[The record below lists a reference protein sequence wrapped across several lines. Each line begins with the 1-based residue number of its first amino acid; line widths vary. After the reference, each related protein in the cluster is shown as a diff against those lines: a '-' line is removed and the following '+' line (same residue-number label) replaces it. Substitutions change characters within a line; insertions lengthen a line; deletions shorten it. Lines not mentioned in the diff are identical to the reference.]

1 MAAIKGRVP
10 FLNFF
15 DGFRTSHEIQKIEVF
30 DYKDYADML
39 DWEAVKAFR
48 QRGLNPDA
56 PVMRGTAQN
65 PDTYFQSREAV
76 NKYYE
81 AIPEIVEDY
90 MAKVS
95 KITGREAKVSKITG
109 REYHLF
115 NYYGPK
121 DADQLIVVMG
131 SGQETALKTAELVNA
146 AEGTKIGVLAVH
158 LYRPFSVK
166 HFLAAVPKT
175 VKKVAVLDRTK
186 EPGSLGEPLYQDV
199 CSAFYQSDMK
209 PVIVG
214 GWAPKNL
221 RLPKCMQSLRTCVR
235 LRRRTGLPLALT
247 TT

>member
-1 MAAIKGRVP
+1 MLFRS
-10 FLNFF
+10 NFF

-90 MAKVS
+90 M
-95 KITGREAKVSKITG
+95 AKVSKITG

-214 GWAPKNL
+214 G
-221 RLPKCMQSLRTCVR
+221 RF
-235 LRRRTGLPLALT
+235 GLGSK
-247 TT
+247 